1 MKLVIVESP
10 AKAKTIQGYLG
21 RGYRVR
27 ASLGHVRDL
36 PRKDVAVDVEKT
48 FKPKYETLSAK
59 KKTMKSLRD
68 EARRADQILLATD
81 PDREGEIIA
90 YHLAESLKRVC
101 KDVARVTFQ
110 EVTKPAVQAAVR
122 APRRLD
128 GPLIEAQQARRV
140 MDRLVGYTISPFL
153 WKTAR
158 GEQGLSAGRVQTAA
172 LRLLCERETAIADF
186 VPEDYWS
193 LDATF
198 ATEKGEKFGA
208 RLVEAYG
215 EKIGSP
221 ADVQKG
227 REQGKVKRKIPDEG
241 TAVHLRDEAEMRLYA
256 VRSLTKK
263 TARIKPPPPFTTSTL
278 QQAASARL
286 KMSPK
291 QTMRIAQQL
300 FEGVE
305 IGDGSRG
312 TEERVGLITYMR
324 TDSTRISDE
333 AIASIRDLIAR
344 DLGLDFLPKSPHRH
358 GKKSKNAQEAHEA
371 IRPTR
376 FDLTPKAIR
385 KWLTPEQHKL
395 YRLIFYRTVASQ
407 MAPAV
412 VDRTTAEVAS
422 TDGAFVFLAKGEVT
436 RFRGFRA
443 VYDLGESHDDSGEDE
458 AEQAAR
464 GKQRLPES
472 LRKGLPVNLL
482 DLATN
487 KHQTKPPPRYTE
499 ASLVKALERHGI
511 GRPSTYSATIATLQ
525 NRGYAELQKRV
536 LHASDLGLRVCDL
549 LVQHF
554 PKLFDL
560 GFTAKMEEA
569 LDQIAAGKRAYR
581 DTLRTFYHDRLLAAL
596 HDAEAALASGLPPSG
611 PSVRPAASA
620 SSPASTTA
628 SPSSTAAPSAS
639 SDDTPR
645 LSCPRCGKPLA
656 RRDGAKGPFYGC
668 TGFPTCRHTMPFF
681 DPRTAP
687 RCPICHRGWL
697 VERRAKSGNVFR
709 GCTTYPA
716 CSHTE
721 PVPEAAASATAPA
734 RTPASRRRTS
744 PRGLG

>member
-59 KKTMKSLRD
+59 KKTMKSLRE

-172 LRLLCERETAIADF
+172 LRLLCEREMAIADF
-186 VPEDYWS
+186 TSEDYWS

-198 ATEKGEKFGA
+198 ATENGDTFGA

-215 EKIGSP
+215 EKVGSP

-227 REQGKVKRKIPDEG
+227 REQGKVKRTIPDEG
-241 TAVHLRDEAEMRLYA
+241 TAAHLRDEAEMRLYA

-286 KMSPK
+286 RMSPK
-291 QTMRIAQQL
+291 QTMRVAQQL

-312 TEERVGLITYMR
+312 NDERVGLITYMR
-324 TDSTRISDE
+324 TDSTRISNE

-344 DLGLDFLPKSPHRH
+344 DLGLDYLPKSPHRH

-395 YRLIFYRTVASQ
+395 YQLIFYRTVASQ

-422 TDGAFVFLAKGEVT
+422 TDSAFVFLAKGEVT

-443 VYDLGESHDDSGEDE
+443 VYDLGESHDDSGEDD
-458 AEQAAR
+458 ATQATK
-464 GKQRLPES
+464 GKQKLPES

-525 NRGYAELQKRV
+525 NRGYADLKKRV
-536 LHASDLGLRVCDL
+536 LHATDLGLRVCDL

-569 LDQIAAGKRAYR
+569 LDQIAAGQRAYR
-581 DTLRTFYHDRLLAAL
+581 DTLHTFYHDRLLAAL
-596 HDAEAALASGLPPSG
+596 HDAEAAIDAGKPPAGASIRSADHVPPPAAT
-611 PSVRPAASA
+611 PSPQAASA
-620 SSPASTTA
+620 
-628 SPSSTAAPSAS
+628 AS
-639 SDDTPR
+639 SDDAPR
-645 LSCPRCGKPLA
+645 LACPRCGKPLA
-656 RRDGAKGPFYGC
+656 RRDGAKGSFYGC

-709 GCTTYPA
+709 GCSTYPA

-721 PVPEAAASATAPA
+721 TAPA
-734 RTPASRRRTS
+734 AT
-744 PRGLG
+744 

>member
-36 PRKDVAVDVEKT
+36 PRKDVSVDVEKT

-172 LRLLCERETAIADF
+172 LRLLCEREMAIGDF

-198 ATEKGEKFGA
+198 ATEKGEQFGA
-208 RLVEAYG
+208 RLVEAYS
-215 EKIGSP
+215 EKVGSP
-221 ADVQKG
+221 SE
-227 REQGKVKRKIPDEG
+227 REQGKVKRTIPDEG
-241 TAVHLRDEAEMRLYA
+241 TAAHLRDEAEMRLYA

-291 QTMRIAQQL
+291 QTMRVAQQL

-312 TEERVGLITYMR
+312 NDERVGLITYMR

-376 FDLTPKAIR
+376 FDLTPKRIR

-395 YRLIFYRTVASQ
+395 YQLIFYRTVASQ

-443 VYDLGESHDDSGEDE
+443 VYDLGESHDDSGEDD

-525 NRGYAELQKRV
+525 NRGYAELKKRV
-536 LHASDLGLRVCDL
+536 LHATALGLRVCDL

-596 HDAEAALASGLPPSG
+596 HDAEAALASGRPPSG
-611 PSVRPAASA
+611 PSVRPAANA

-628 SPSSTAAPSAS
+628 SPSLTAAPSAS

-645 LSCPRCGKPLA
+645 LGCPRCGKPLA

-681 DPRTAP
+681 DPRTSP

-709 GCTTYPA
+709 GCSTYPA

-721 PVPEAAASATAPA
+721 PVPEDAASATAPA

-744 PRGLG
+744 PRG

>member
-1 MKLVIVESP
+1 M
-10 AKAKTIQGYLG
+10 
-21 RGYRVR
+21 
-27 ASLGHVRDL
+27 D
-36 PRKDVAVDVEKT
+36 D
-48 FKPKYETLSAK
+48 
-59 KKTMKSLRD
+59 
-68 EARRADQILLATD
+68 LLADFVAET
-81 PDREGEIIA
+81 REMLEASEGEIIA

-140 MDRLVGYTISPFL
+140 MDRLVGYTLSPFL
-153 WKTAR
+153 RKTAR
-158 GEQGLSAGRVQTAA
+158 GEQGHSAGRVQTAA
-172 LRLLCERETAIADF
+172 LRLLCEREMAIADF
-186 VPEDYWS
+186 TSEDYWS

-198 ATEKGEKFGA
+198 ATENGDTFSA

-215 EKIGSP
+215 EKVGSP

-227 REQGKVKRKIPDEG
+227 REQGKVKRTIPDEG
-241 TAVHLRDEAEMRLYA
+241 TAAHLRDEAEMRLYA

-286 KMSPK
+286 RMSPK
-291 QTMRIAQQL
+291 QTMRVAQQL

-312 TEERVGLITYMR
+312 TDERVGLITYMR
-324 TDSTRISDE
+324 TDSTRSSNE
-333 AIASIRDLIAR
+333 AIASVRDLIAR
-344 DLGLDFLPKSPHRH
+344 DLGLDYLPKSPHRH
-358 GKKSKNAQEAHEA
+358 GKQSKNAQEAHEA

-395 YRLIFYRTVASQ
+395 YQLIFYRTVASQ

-422 TDGAFVFLAKGEVT
+422 TDSAFVFLAKGEVT

-443 VYDLGESHDDSGEDE
+443 VYDLGESHDDSGEDD
-458 AEQAAR
+458 ATQAAK
-464 GKQRLPES
+464 GKQKLPES

-525 NRGYAELQKRV
+525 NRGYADLKKRV
-536 LHASDLGLRVCDL
+536 LHATDLGLRVCDL

-569 LDQIAAGKRAYR
+569 LDQIAAGQRSYR
-581 DTLRTFYHDRLLAAL
+581 DTLLTFSADRRLAAL
-596 HDAEAALASGLPPSG
+596 HDA
-611 PSVRPAASA
+611 
-620 SSPASTTA
+620 
-628 SPSSTAAPSAS
+628 
-639 SDDTPR
+639 
-645 LSCPRCGKPLA
+645 
-656 RRDGAKGPFYGC
+656 
-668 TGFPTCRHTMPFF
+668 
-681 DPRTAP
+681 
-687 RCPICHRGWL
+687 
-697 VERRAKSGNVFR
+697 
-709 GCTTYPA
+709 
-716 CSHTE
+716 
-721 PVPEAAASATAPA
+721 
-734 RTPASRRRTS
+734 
-744 PRGLG
+744 

>member
-59 KKTMKSLRD
+59 KKTMKSLRE

-172 LRLLCERETAIADF
+172 LRLLCEREMAIADF
-186 VPEDYWS
+186 TSEDYWS

-198 ATEKGEKFGA
+198 ATENGDTFSA

-215 EKIGSP
+215 EKVGSP

-227 REQGKVKRKIPDEG
+227 REQGKVKRTIPDEG
-241 TAVHLRDEAEMRLYA
+241 TAAHLRDEAEMRLYA

-286 KMSPK
+286 RMSPK
-291 QTMRIAQQL
+291 QTMRVAQQL

-312 TEERVGLITYMR
+312 NDERVGLITYMR
-324 TDSTRISDE
+324 TDSTRISNE
-333 AIASIRDLIAR
+333 AIASVRDLIAR
-344 DLGLDFLPKSPHRH
+344 DLGLDYLPKSPHRH

-395 YRLIFYRTVASQ
+395 YQLIFYRTVASQ

-422 TDGAFVFLAKGEVT
+422 TDSAFVFLAKGEVT

-443 VYDLGESHDDSGEDE
+443 VYDLGESHDDSGEDD
-458 AEQAAR
+458 ATQAAK
-464 GKQRLPES
+464 GKQKLPES

-525 NRGYAELQKRV
+525 NRGYADLKKRV
-536 LHASDLGLRVCDL
+536 LHATDLGLRVCDL

-569 LDQIAAGKRAYR
+569 LDQIAAGQRAYR
-581 DTLRTFYHDRLLAAL
+581 DTLHTFYHDRLLAAL
-596 HDAEAALASGLPPSG
+596 HDAEAAIDAGKPPAGASIRSADHAPS
-611 PSVRPAASA
+611 PAATSSPQAASA
-620 SSPASTTA
+620 
-628 SPSSTAAPSAS
+628 AS
-639 SDDTPR
+639 SDDAPR
-645 LSCPRCGKPLA
+645 LACPRCGKPLA
-656 RRDGAKGPFYGC
+656 RRDGAKGSFYGC

-709 GCTTYPA
+709 GCSTYPA

-721 PVPEAAASATAPA
+721 TAPA
-734 RTPASRRRTS
+734 ATASAPASTPASRRRTR
-744 PRGLG
+744 PRGSG

>member
-172 LRLLCERETAIADF
+172 LRLLCEREMAIGDF
-186 VPEDYWS
+186 TPEDYWS

-198 ATEKGEKFGA
+198 ATEKGDKFGA

-215 EKIGSP
+215 EKVGSP
-221 ADVQKG
+221 SE
-227 REQGKVKRKIPDEG
+227 REQGKVKRTIPDEG
-241 TAVHLRDEAEMRLYA
+241 TAAHLRDEAEMRLYA

-286 KMSPK
+286 KLSPK
-291 QTMRIAQQL
+291 QTMRVAQQL

-312 TEERVGLITYMR
+312 NEERVGLITYMR

-333 AIASIRDLIAR
+333 AIASVRDLIAR
-344 DLGLDFLPKSPHRH
+344 DLGLDYLPKSPHRH

-443 VYDLGESHDDSGEDE
+443 VYDLGESHDDSGQDD
-458 AEQAAR
+458 AERAAK

-482 DLATN
+482 DLAANT
-487 KHQTKPPPRYTE
+487 HQTKPPPRYTE

-525 NRGYAELQKRV
+525 NRCYAELKKRV
-536 LHASDLGLRVCDL
+536 LDATDLGLRVCDL

-581 DTLRTFYHDRLLAAL
+581 DTLHTFYHDRLLAAL
-596 HDAEAALASGLPPSG
+596 HDAEAALASGRPPAGASIRSTAQS
-611 PSVRPAASA
+611 PSTTPSSQPATSA
-620 SSPASTTA
+620 SSA
-628 SPSSTAAPSAS
+628 
-639 SDDTPR
+639 DDAPR
-645 LSCPRCGKPLA
+645 LGCPRCGKPLA

-697 VERRAKSGNVFR
+697 VERRAKSGNLFR
-709 GCTTYPA
+709 GCSTYPA

-721 PVPEAAASATAPA
+721 AVPDAKP
-734 RTPASRRRTS
+734 
-744 PRGLG
+744 PRF